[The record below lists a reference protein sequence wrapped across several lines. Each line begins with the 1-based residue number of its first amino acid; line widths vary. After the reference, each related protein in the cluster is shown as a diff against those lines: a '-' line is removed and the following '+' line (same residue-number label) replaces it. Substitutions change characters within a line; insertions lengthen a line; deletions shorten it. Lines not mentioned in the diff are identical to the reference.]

1 MSSDHTQFERRAGQR
16 FEYHLPIAVRVPGRE
31 GEGVG
36 FTQNL
41 SSKGALFQTDFALH
55 EAEAVEFT
63 VVMPSEITLGE
74 NMRVRCRGHVL
85 RSEQSGS
92 GLTVA
97 VHFAGYEFLPDE
109 ENRPRASNSHCR
121 RRAVRAASRTLGEY
135 VLDAASGVGR
145 RWSSALQEATKRR
158 LPHSPISKNRSVRAE
173 FTVA

>member
-1 MSSDHTQFERRAGQR
+1 MSTDHIQIERRAGQR

-41 SSKGALFQTDFALH
+41 SSKGALFQTDFSLR

-74 NMRVRCRGHVL
+74 NMRVRCRGRVL
-85 RSEQSGS
+85 RSAQSGS
-92 GLTVA
+92 GSTVA

-109 ENRPRASNSHCR
+109 ESIPAHRTPIVDAEPFEQQAGLSAHTFSMRPLA
-121 RRAVRAASRTLGEY
+121 
-135 VLDAASGVGR
+135 
-145 RWSSALQEATKRR
+145 
-158 LPHSPISKNRSVRAE
+158 
-173 FTVA
+173 